1 MSSDKLSELNKKSLD
16 EYFDYLNKQQ
26 LYYRDSLSLQEF
38 VTFGIEIEYEK
49 FKREKVDNYTIRT
62 LKKWHSKDDSTLR
75 MGGEVTSPI
84 LTDSLTTWKELRKI
98 CNYLRKNKVYTK
110 GNAGGHIHVGSHI
123 MNADLEAWRCFLKT
137 YMIYEN
143 ELVYFLNGEDKLA
156 RKSASE
162 YAKLVSSTY
171 YKRLDDI
178 NEARDLKELY
188 YAIIL
193 SKKNAL
199 SFYYTKLKST
209 HRDVYNTVE
218 FRSPNSSVN
227 ELIWQNNVNTVTKLM
242 LAARNKKI
250 DEDFL
255 DYKLEKETDKFAL
268 LPKALEL
275 TDIIFDNDL
284 DKMYFLKQYKKDFSF
299 IEEKKKKTK
308 VMSSNLL

>member
-1 MSSDKLSELNKKSLD
+1 MSSDKLSELNNKSLD

-49 FKREKVDNYTIRT
+49 FKREKADNYTIRT
-62 LKKWHSKDDSTLR
+62 LKKWHSKDDSTLKV
-75 MGGEVTSPI
+75 GGEVTSPI
-84 LTDSLTTWKELRKI
+84 LTDSLTAWKELRKI

-162 YAKLVSSTY
+162 YVKLVSETY

-178 NEARDLKELY
+178 NEARDLSELY

-199 SFYYTKLKST
+199 SFFYTKLKST
-209 HRDVYNTVE
+209 HRDAYNTVE

-227 ELIWQNNVNTVTKLM
+227 ELIWQNNINTVTKLM
-242 LAARNKKI
+242 LAARNKRI

-255 DYKLEKETDKFAL
+255 DYKLEKEPDKFTL

-275 TDIIFDNDL
+275 ADIIFDNDL

-299 IEEKKKKTK
+299 IEEKKEKTK
-308 VMSSNLL
+308 VMSFK

>member
-16 EYFDYLNKQQ
+16 EYFDYLDKQQ
-26 LYYRDSLSLQEF
+26 LYYRDSLSIQEF

-62 LKKWHSKDDSTLR
+62 LKKWHSKDDSTLKA
-75 MGGEVTSPI
+75 GGEVTFPI

-156 RKSASE
+156 RKSASK
-162 YAKLVSSTY
+162 YAKLVSETY
-171 YKRLDDI
+171 YRRLDDI
-178 NEARDLKELY
+178 NEARDLSELY

-199 SFYYTKLKST
+199 SFFYTKLKST

-227 ELIWQNNVNTVTKLM
+227 ELIWQNNINTVTKLM

-255 DYKLEKETDKFAL
+255 DYKLEKESDKFAL

-275 TDIIFDNDL
+275 ADIIFDNDL

-299 IEEKKKKTK
+299 IEEKKEKTK
-308 VMSSNLL
+308 VMSFK

>member
-62 LKKWHSKDDSTLR
+62 LKKWHSKDDSTLK

-110 GNAGGHIHVGSHI
+110 GNAGGHIRVGSHI

-178 NEARDLKELY
+178 NEARDLSELY
-188 YAIIL
+188 YPIML

-227 ELIWQNNVNTVTKLM
+227 ELIWQNNINTVTKLM
-242 LAARNKKI
+242 LAARNKRI

-255 DYKLEKETDKFAL
+255 DYKLEKEPDKFTL

-275 TDIIFDNDL
+275 ADIIFDNDL

-299 IEEKKKKTK
+299 IEEKKEKTK
-308 VMSSNLL
+308 VMSFK

>member
-62 LKKWHSKDDSTLR
+62 LKKWHSKDDSTLK

-178 NEARDLKELY
+178 NEARDLSELY
-188 YAIIL
+188 YPIML

-199 SFYYTKLKST
+199 SFFYTKLKST

-227 ELIWQNNVNTVTKLM
+227 ELIWQNNINTVTKLM

-255 DYKLEKETDKFAL
+255 DYKLEKGPDKFTL

-275 TDIIFDNDL
+275 ADIIFDNDL

-308 VMSSNLL
+308 VMSFK

>member
-62 LKKWHSKDDSTLR
+62 LKKWHSKDDSTLKE
-75 MGGEVTSPI
+75 GGEVTSPI
-84 LTDSLTTWKELRKI
+84 LTDSLTAWKELRKI

-156 RKSASE
+156 RKSASK
-162 YAKLVSSTY
+162 YAKLVSETY
-171 YKRLDDI
+171 YRRLDDI
-178 NEARDLKELY
+178 NEARDLSELY

-199 SFYYTKLKST
+199 SFFYTKLKST

-227 ELIWQNNVNTVTKLM
+227 ELIWQNNINTVTKLM

-255 DYKLEKETDKFAL
+255 DYKLEKEPDKFTL

-275 TDIIFDNDL
+275 ADIIFDNDL

-299 IEEKKKKTK
+299 IEEKKEKTK
-308 VMSSNLL
+308 VMSFR

>member
-75 MGGEVTSPI
+75 MGGEVISPI

-156 RKSASE
+156 RRTMSE

-178 NEARDLKELY
+178 NEARDLSELY
-188 YAIIL
+188 YAIML

-199 SFYYTKLKST
+199 SFYYTKLRST

-218 FRSPNSSVN
+218 FRSPNGTDN
-227 ELIWQNNVNTVTKLM
+227 ELIWQNNINTITKLM

-255 DYKLEKETDKFAL
+255 DYKLEKEPDKFAL

-275 TDIIFDNDL
+275 IDIIFDNDL

-308 VMSSNLL
+308 VMSFK

>member
-62 LKKWHSKDDSTLR
+62 LKKWHSKDDSTLK

-84 LTDSLTTWKELRKI
+84 LTDSLTTWKELRRI

-178 NEARDLKELY
+178 NEARDLSELY
-188 YAIIL
+188 YPIML

-227 ELIWQNNVNTVTKLM
+227 ELIWQNNINTVTKLM

-255 DYKLEKETDKFAL
+255 DYKLEKGPDKFTL
-268 LPKALEL
+268 LSKALEL
-275 TDIIFDNDL
+275 ADIIFDNDL

-299 IEEKKKKTK
+299 IEEKKEKTK
-308 VMSSNLL
+308 VMSFK

>member
-49 FKREKVDNYTIRT
+49 FKREKVDKYTIRT

-178 NEARDLKELY
+178 NEARDLSELY
-188 YAIIL
+188 YPIML

-227 ELIWQNNVNTVTKLM
+227 ELIWQNNINTVTKLM

-250 DEDFL
+250 DADFL
-255 DYKLEKETDKFAL
+255 DYKLEKEPDKFTL

-275 TDIIFDNDL
+275 ADIIFDNDL

-308 VMSSNLL
+308 VMSFK

>member
-1 MSSDKLSELNKKSLD
+1 MSSDKLSKLSKKSLD
-16 EYFDYLNKQQ
+16 EYFNYLSKQQ
-26 LYYRDSLSLQEF
+26 LYYRDSLFLQEF

-49 FKREKVDNYTIRT
+49 FKKEKVDNFTRKN
-62 LKKWHSKDDSTLR
+62 LKKWQSKDDVTLR
-75 MGGEVTSPI
+75 RGGEVSSPI
-84 LTDSLTTWKELRKI
+84 LTDTLTTWKELREI
-98 CNYLRKNKVYTK
+98 CTYLRKSKVYIK
-110 GNAGGHIHVGSHI
+110 GNAGGHIHVGAHI

-156 RKSASE
+156 RKRVSE

-178 NEARDLKELY
+178 NEARDLSELY
-188 YAIIL
+188 YAIML

-218 FRSPNSSVN
+218 FRSPNGSVN
-227 ELIWQNNVNTVTKLM
+227 ELVWQNNVNTITKLM

-255 DYKLEKETDKFAL
+255 DYKLEKEPDKFSL

-275 TDIIFDNDL
+275 ADIIFDNDL

-299 IEEKKKKTK
+299 LEEKKKKTK
-308 VMSSNLL
+308 VMSFK

>member
-1 MSSDKLSELNKKSLD
+1 MSSDKLSKLSKKSLD
-16 EYFDYLNKQQ
+16 EYFNYLSKQQ
-26 LYYRDSLSLQEF
+26 LYYRDSLFLQEF

-49 FKREKVDNYTIRT
+49 FKKEKVDNFTRKN
-62 LKKWHSKDDSTLR
+62 LKKWQSKDDVTLR
-75 MGGEVTSPI
+75 RGGEVSSPI
-84 LTDSLTTWKELRKI
+84 LTDTLTTWKELREI
-98 CNYLRKNKVYTK
+98 CTYLRKSKVYIK
-110 GNAGGHIHVGSHI
+110 GNAGGHIHVGAHI

-156 RKSASE
+156 RKRVSE

-178 NEARDLKELY
+178 NEARDLSELY
-188 YAIIL
+188 YAIML

-218 FRSPNSSVN
+218 FRSPNGTDN
-227 ELIWQNNVNTVTKLM
+227 ELIWQNNVNTITKLM

-255 DYKLEKETDKFAL
+255 DYKLEKEPDKFAL

-308 VMSSNLL
+308 VMSFK

>member
-1 MSSDKLSELNKKSLD
+1 MSSDKLSELNNKSLD

-26 LYYRDSLSLQEF
+26 LYYRDSLFLQEF

-62 LKKWHSKDDSTLR
+62 LKKWHSKDDSTLKA
-75 MGGEVTSPI
+75 GGEVTSPI

-123 MNADLEAWRCFLKT
+123 MNADLESWRCFLKT

-156 RKSASE
+156 RKSASK
-162 YAKLVSSTY
+162 YAKLVSETY
-171 YKRLDDI
+171 YRRLDDI
-178 NEARDLKELY
+178 NEARDLSELY
-188 YAIIL
+188 YAIML

-199 SFYYTKLKST
+199 SFFYTKLKST

-227 ELIWQNNVNTVTKLM
+227 ELIWQNNINTVTKLM

-255 DYKLEKETDKFAL
+255 DYKLEKEPDKFAL

-275 TDIIFDNDL
+275 ADIIFDNDL

-299 IEEKKKKTK
+299 IEEKKEKTK
-308 VMSSNLL
+308 VMSFK

>member
-62 LKKWHSKDDSTLR
+62 LKKWHSKDDSTLK

-178 NEARDLKELY
+178 NEARDLSELY
-188 YAIIL
+188 YPIML

-227 ELIWQNNVNTVTKLM
+227 ELIWQNNINTVTKLM

-255 DYKLEKETDKFAL
+255 DYKLEKEPDKFAL
-268 LPKALEL
+268 SPKALEL
-275 TDIIFDNDL
+275 ADIIFDNDL

-299 IEEKKKKTK
+299 IEEKKEKTK
-308 VMSSNLL
+308 VMSFK

>member
-62 LKKWHSKDDSTLR
+62 LKKWHSDDDSTLK

-255 DYKLEKETDKFAL
+255 DYKLEKEPDKFAL

-275 TDIIFDNDL
+275 ADIIFDNDL

-299 IEEKKKKTK
+299 LEEKKKKTK
-308 VMSSNLL
+308 VMSFK

>member
-62 LKKWHSKDDSTLR
+62 LKKWHSKDDSTLK

-178 NEARDLKELY
+178 NESRDLSELY
-188 YAIIL
+188 YPIML

-209 HRDVYNTVE
+209 NRDVYNTVE

-227 ELIWQNNVNTVTKLM
+227 ELIWQNNINTVTKLM

-255 DYKLEKETDKFAL
+255 DYKLEKGPDKFTL

-275 TDIIFDNDL
+275 ADIIFDNDL

-299 IEEKKKKTK
+299 IEEKKEKTK
-308 VMSSNLL
+308 VMSFK

>member
-49 FKREKVDNYTIRT
+49 FKRTKVDNYTIRT
-62 LKKWHSKDDSTLR
+62 LKKWHSDDDSTLK

-98 CNYLRKNKVYTK
+98 CSYLRKNKVYTK

-123 MNADLEAWRCFLKT
+123 MDADLESWRCFLKT

-162 YAKLVSSTY
+162 YAKLVSETY
-171 YKRLDDI
+171 YRRLDDI
-178 NEARDLKELY
+178 NEARDLSELY

-199 SFYYTKLKST
+199 SFFYTKLKST

-227 ELIWQNNVNTVTKLM
+227 ELIWQNNINTVTKLM

-255 DYKLEKETDKFAL
+255 DYKLEKEPDKFTL

-275 TDIIFDNDL
+275 ADIIFDNDL

-299 IEEKKKKTK
+299 IEEKKEKTK
-308 VMSSNLL
+308 VMSFK

>member
-75 MGGEVTSPI
+75 MGGEVISPI

-156 RKSASE
+156 RRTMSE

-178 NEARDLKELY
+178 NEARDLSELY
-188 YAIIL
+188 YAIML

-199 SFYYTKLKST
+199 SFYYTKLRST

-218 FRSPNSSVN
+218 FRSPNGTDN
-227 ELIWQNNVNTVTKLM
+227 ELIWQNNINTITKLM

-255 DYKLEKETDKFAL
+255 DYKLEKGSDKFTDL
-268 LPKALEL
+268 NKALEVA
-275 TDIIFDNDL
+275 DIIFDNDL

-308 VMSSNLL
+308 VMSFK